1 MLALNYHSHAYPDAR
16 MNNIDAGK
24 SLALAGSL
32 RKPLIWLLA
41 LTGFP
46 FVVMIVAL
54 TLVLT
59 RLPAGSTAHMP
70 TAALFAPVIVLFAMF
85 LLVRSLVRTGVTID
99 QGELV
104 VNTGLGRKRIALSRL
119 RAHGL
124 RVVDLNEHGELKPFI
139 RTWGTGLPG
148 FAGGWFRLRN
158 GEKAVCVVLDRSRVS
173 YLRSAEDNL
182 SILLSLAEPEK
193 LRALLE
199 RQRS

>member
-1 MLALNYHSHAYPDAR
+1 MLALNYHSHDYRDAC
-16 MNNIDAGK
+16 MNDIDAGK
-24 SLALAGSL
+24 PLALAGSL
-32 RKPLIWLLA
+32 RKPLLWLLA

-46 FVVMIVAL
+46 FLVMLVAL

-59 RLPAGSTAHMP
+59 RLAPGSTAHLP
-70 TAALFAPVIVLFAMF
+70 AAALLAPVIILFAVF
-85 LLVRSLVRTGVTID
+85 WLARSLLRAGASID

-119 RAHGL
+119 RAQGL
-124 RVVDLNEHGELKPFI
+124 HVVDLNERSELRPFI

-173 YLRSAEDNL
+173 YLRSADDNL

-199 RQRS
+199 R